1 VTRRPSLLAV
11 ALLSWLV
18 CFAVLA
24 ELGTWTLFGSQLET
38 AIRRVYD
45 ELDGKLSRD

>member
-1 VTRRPSLLAV
+1 M
-11 ALLSWLV
+11 
-18 CFAVLA
+18 
-24 ELGTWTLFGSQLET
+24 LGLDNCDLGRTLFGSQLET